1 MVDSVY
7 EDSRREVLID
17 GEPELAGYSR
27 TRNCFALVDIA
38 CSLSE
43 PVADALF
50 RVSDSDEADFLTGN
64 ADSSEVGCAFGQRG
78 RSDGCLESSAG
89 MTVRSPVETVFVQ
102 AEIARAIRA
111 RRNSFICP

>member
-78 RSDGCLESSAG
+78 RSDGCLEVELHRIVGRDDSKIAG
-89 MTVRSPVETVFVQ
+89 GDGFCTGGDCQGYKGET
-102 AEIARAIRA
+102 
-111 RRNSFICP
+111 